1 MKACQISP
9 NLVHLKKTTRFVTKN
24 GKTFENVV
32 PVTIDSLE
40 IGDWP
45 LVQFFSQKYI
55 GQLESIGDRFIA
67 NFLRQKLTTKSA
79 INYTHFVY
87 PDIPDVTDFNFDQII
102 GKIGLPDKGRR
113 GVLKF
118 KVDAS
123 KWK

>member
-1 MKACQISP
+1 MQTTNEEDLDDNESLP
-9 NLVHLKKTTRFVTKN
+9 DFSQSGSSKKNDTLSTRFVTKN

-32 PVTIDSLE
+32 PVTIDSQE
-40 IGDWP
+40 
-45 LVQFFSQKYI
+45 
-55 GQLESIGDRFIA
+55 IGDRFIA
-67 NFLRQKLTTKSA
+67 NFLRQKLITKSA

-123 KWK
+123 RWK